1 MLKKE
6 EKKTLASKA
15 QKLKSQQQIT
25 LSKDQVMDSQIRKT
39 IKILLTKLQS
49 CGKKVTSEKEVYI
62 FIRQISTYQ
71 TLQLQKNLTEFTDYR
86 IYELVHRF
94 LDDEHNTSVL
104 NDLIPSEEPK
114 KKKKKGKK
122 EEEPHE
128 EEEKSAKK

>member
-49 CGKKVTSEKEVYI
+49 CGKKVTSENEVYI

-71 TLQLQKNLTEFTDYR
+71 TL
-86 IYELVHRF
+86 
-94 LDDEHNTSVL
+94 
-104 NDLIPSEEPK
+104 
-114 KKKKKGKK
+114 
-122 EEEPHE
+122 
-128 EEEKSAKK
+128 